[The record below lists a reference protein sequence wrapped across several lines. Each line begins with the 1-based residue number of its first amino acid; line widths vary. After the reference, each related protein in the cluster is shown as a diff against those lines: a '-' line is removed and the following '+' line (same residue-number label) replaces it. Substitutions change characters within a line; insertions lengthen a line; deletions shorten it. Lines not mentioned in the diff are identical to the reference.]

1 MSQRVEGL
9 EGVRGLAAFW
19 VFTHH
24 FILIFYPVFYFGQH
38 TWLNHILNPDL
49 AVTWFFVHS
58 GYVLAYKGSHLE
70 GKAYYKNLLGQI
82 IRRYFRLLPIVL
94 FSILLTLLFFKLNFI
109 HNRTYGVMVNSSW
122 LSRYLNFSPDFFE
135 AIKQSFF
142 GVYFSFKSATT
153 YNPNL
158 WTIGYELISSY
169 LLFVIL
175 GILGPHKKAA
185 PIFIVL
191 AFVIGPWKGMMSFL
205 FGAFLTR
212 LPKHKAHPFLI
223 GFFTLAGFYLSD
235 LKGVY
240 EPHARSIGATFI
252 MYALI
257 QSPNIRSFLNFRFFQ
272 FLGNISYSLYAIHFL
287 LLASLTSFLGIYW
300 QAHLNISYVLLVYL
314 ITTVTLFILS
324 YLTWNFIDKPGIAL
338 AKKIAAKLIN
348 VENLT

>member
-1 MSQRVEGL
+1 MNNRVEGL

-38 TWLNHILNPDL
+38 TWVNHILNPDL

-70 GKAYYKNLLGQI
+70 GRSYYKNLLSQI

-94 FSILLTLLFFKLNFI
+94 FSILLTYLFLKLNFI
-109 HNRTYGVMVNSSW
+109 YNRPYGLMVNSSW
-122 LSRYLNFSPDFFE
+122 LSRYLNFTPDFFE
-135 AIKQSFF
+135 ALKQSFF
-142 GVYFSFKSATT
+142 GVYFNFKSATT

-169 LLFVIL
+169 LLFVVL
-175 GILGPHKKAA
+175 GILGSNKKFA
-185 PIFIVL
+185 PFYIVL
-191 AFVIGPWKGMMSFL
+191 AFIIGPWKGMMSFL
-205 FGAFLTR
+205 LGAFLTR
-212 LPKHKAHPFLI
+212 LPKHKSHPFLI
-223 GFFTLAGFYLSD
+223 GFLILTGFYLSD

-240 EPHARSIGATFI
+240 ESQARSIGATCL

-257 QSPNIRSFLNFRFFQ
+257 QSPTIRELLSRHFFQ
-272 FLGNISYSLYAIHFL
+272 FLGNISYSLYAVHFL

-300 QAHLNISYVLLVYL
+300 QAHLNISLVLVVYL

-324 YLTWNFIDKPGIAL
+324 FLAWKFVDKPGIEL
-338 AKKIAAKLIN
+338 AKKIATKFIT
-348 VENLT
+348 VEN